1 MKPRNLRLVGLS
13 GLASIVICT
22 SAQATSDIWDG
33 STDGTWS
40 TSTNWATDPALVPAA
55 GEIATFNGAGGGFT
69 VIDLGAGVSIG
80 SVIFDSASAAA
91 YTIGS
96 GAVGSQT
103 LTLGNAGAITLNSG
117 VTTNQLFNSNIQLS
131 NAASASTTFTNN
143 SSGLLTIAGTVNAN
157 VASGN
162 GVLTVAGSGN
172 TTISG
177 AITKTGA
184 GSNALLKTGA
194 GTLTL
199 SNGSTWTGTGAIGR
213 IPATSAGF
221 PLVAREGTLLLNGG
235 THAVNGEAVIGG
247 VVADGG
253 AGQNAKIQVD
263 SGSLT
268 VSSWLS
274 IGRGNGVGGVSS
286 DLVLNNA
293 ATVSAANLSAGFNGG
308 SGSNLPKGAVTLNNT
323 SSLTITGN
331 GAFNFAESAG
341 SNFTMT
347 LNGSSQLIAN
357 GTAVK
362 YIGQGGTGVVTI
374 NDSASVSFGNAI
386 TNIGYQAGNGTLNLN
401 GGTFTNTGEVR
412 VGGSITSGTAPN
424 GSGNFNVSGGTAT
437 VGALTVARGNN
448 NQNTLNGTVTVS
460 GGTLTSTGDV
470 IFGFA
475 GNNNTA
481 TLNVSGGAFNVG
493 TTATKWMSVGT
504 WDTTKGVINVSSGNL
519 NLNAGSSIKM
529 NRETGTGANVITQ
542 SGGNVTFFSDNAT
555 TAGGTGVLDMQS
567 RGAAG
572 SSNTYHLNG
581 GTLTANQITATM
593 TASAVPGGAAAAA
606 GTRIFNFN
614 GGTLKVGSASYAT
627 TFFNLGAGGTARANV
642 RNGGALINTNGFNV
656 TISQPLL
663 HSNIGGDAA
672 TDGGLTKSGNG
683 TLTLTGA
690 NTYNG
695 PTAVNAGSLLVT
707 GAGSLSTTGLTVASS
722 ATFGGAVTINGSVS
736 SSGNLLPG
744 GASTVGTLTI
754 NNGLTLTGGAL
765 ALDLNGGNTTTGGG
779 INDLFAVT
787 GNVNA
792 SGTVIVSPVFS
803 STPAVNTVY
812 TFGTYSGSLTGG
824 ASFAAGSR
832 AINIDTSTANQLNL
846 IYTGAASGN
855 LNWSSTSSSDW
866 DVVNSLNW
874 YNTGSASTD
883 RYYQADT
890 VTFDNTAGLQTNV
903 ALNSII
909 LPGSVVVNSD
919 SSGNNYNF
927 SGTGGIGGTASL
939 AKSGSSTLTL
949 GTANTFTGATT
960 VNAGTLQLN
969 GSLNGTAIT
978 VASGAVLSESGTGSI
993 GGAASLAITG
1003 SATLNGSNSYT
1014 GGTTVTSGGS
1024 VSINSANSLGAA
1036 SSQLTLDNATLTT
1049 TNAGQLANGARVIN
1063 IGAGGA
1069 AININS
1075 TGTAG
1080 TGQLYLST
1088 NNTLTGS
1095 GALTVTGN
1103 GTLGSSGAGNLRIT
1117 GTNTFNGSV
1126 TLQSGGSLEVSA
1138 NSISTS
1144 SAITLGNEGELIVNN
1159 ALNLANNVTVNGG
1172 TNSVISFNG
1181 GTTGNLTGTVTLN
1194 AGATVALRDWWNP
1207 ATVRGGTISG
1217 AISGNG
1223 GLTIHSGSGTGG
1235 TLTLSGANSFTGNI
1249 TANGSSN
1256 LTISGS
1262 GQLGSGSYAGNIAMN
1277 GGTFTHAGTGAQTI
1291 SGEVSGSGGVY
1302 ASGSG
1307 VLTLSGAN
1315 TFTGKTTINAGG
1327 SISVSS
1333 LNSVTGGSASSSLGA
1348 PTTVANG
1355 TIDMTGAA
1363 GNGTLIYTGTGE
1375 TTDRV
1380 INLAAGANAGL
1391 SAIIDQSGSGNLKF
1405 TSNLT
1410 ATGGQT
1416 HTLVLKG
1423 STSGTGEIAGAIV
1436 DNSGTNK
1443 TSVTKEGSGVW
1454 TLSGANSYT
1463 GATTVTGGTL
1473 VVNGNTSTSITTV
1486 SGSGTLGGS
1495 GTVGSLIALAG
1506 GTVSPGNSPGI
1517 LYAGNTNLD
1526 TGSTLAI
1533 EIDGDTVGTGYD
1545 QLNVTGTVT
1554 LAGLLDVSL
1563 GYAPVDGTLFFILAN
1578 DGNDTIT
1585 GTFSGLAQDTW
1596 FNSGGQWFK
1605 IGYDGDSGTNAF
1617 NGGNDVVLM
1626 AVPEP
1631 GAAMLGGLGVLALLR
1646 RRRR

>member
-1 MKPRNLRLVGLS
+1 MKPRNLRRFGLI
-13 GLASIVICT
+13 GLTTIVVQS
-22 SAQATSDIWDG
+22 SAHATSDIWDG
-33 STDGTWS
+33 STDGAWA
-40 TSTNWATDPALVPAA
+40 TSTNWATDPALVPGA
-55 GEIATFNGAGGGFT
+55 GEIATFNGAGNGFN
-69 VIDLGAGVSIG
+69 VIDLGAGVTVGSI
-80 SVIFDSASAAA
+80 VFDTASAAA

-103 LTLGNAGAITLNSG
+103 LNLGNAGGITVNSG
-117 VTTNQLFNSNIQLS
+117 VTANQLFNANLQLS
-131 NAASASTTFTNN
+131 NAAAASTTITNN

-162 GVLTVAGSGN
+162 GLLTVAGSGN
-172 TTISG
+172 TTITG
-177 AITKTGA
+177 AVTKTGA

-199 SNGSTWTGTGAIGR
+199 SNGSTWTGSGAIGR
-213 IPATSAGF
+213 IPATAAGF

-235 THAVNGEAVIGG
+235 THSVTGEAVIGG

-263 SGSLT
+263 AGSLS

-293 ATVSAANLSAGFNGG
+293 ATVSAGNLSAGYDGG
-308 SGSNLPKGAVTLNNT
+308 STSNKPKGSVTLNNT

-374 NDSASVSFGNAI
+374 NDTASVSFGNAI

-412 VGGSITSGTAPN
+412 VGGSVTSGTGPN

-460 GGTLTSTGDV
+460 GGTLTSTGD
-470 IFGFA
+470 IILGFA

-481 TLNVSGGAFNVG
+481 TLNVSGGTFNTG
-493 TTATKWMSVGT
+493 TTSAKWLHIGY

-519 NLNAGSSIKM
+519 NLNSSSSIKF
-529 NRETGTGANVITQ
+529 NRETGTGANVINQT
-542 SGGNVTFFSDNAT
+542 GGNITYYSDNAT
-555 TAGGTGVLDMQS
+555 TVGGSGDLDMMLK
-567 RGAAG
+567 GAAG
-572 SSNTYHLNG
+572 SNNTYNLNG
-581 GTLTANQITATM
+581 GTLT
-593 TASAVPGGAAAAA
+593 VPRIISTTNN
-606 GTRIFNFN
+606 GTRTFNFN
-614 GGTLKVGSASYAT
+614 GGTLKAASNQAA
-627 TFFNLGAGGTARANV
+627 FLSLGTGNARANV

-656 TISQPLL
+656 TIGQALL

-707 GAGSLSTTGLTVASS
+707 GSGSLATNGLTVASS
-722 ATFGGAVTINGSVS
+722 ATFGGAVTINGAVNSG
-736 SSGNLLPG
+736 GNLLPG
-744 GASTVGTLTI
+744 GAGTAGTLTI
-754 NNGLTLTGGAL
+754 NNGLTLTGGSL
-765 ALDLNGGNTTTGGG
+765 ALDLSGTNNATGGG
-779 INDLFAVT
+779 INDLFAIT

-803 STPAVNTVY
+803 TTPAVNTVY
-812 TFGTYSGSLTGG
+812 TFGTYTGTLSGGS
-824 ASFAAGSR
+824 SFAAGSR
-832 AINIDTSTANQLNL
+832 AITIDTSTANQLNL
-846 IYTGAASGN
+846 TYTGAASGN

-883 RYYQADT
+883 RYYQADA

-927 SGTGGIGGTASL
+927 TGSGGIGGTASL
-939 AKSGSSTLTL
+939 TKSGSSTLTI
-949 GTANTFTGATT
+949 GTSNNFTGATT
-960 VNAGTLQLN
+960 INGGTLVLN
-969 GSLNGTAIT
+969 GSLSGTAIS
-978 VASGAVLSESGTGSI
+978 VASGATLNESGTGNI
-993 GGAASLAITG
+993 GGTSSLAIIG
-1003 SATLNGSNSYT
+1003 SATLNGNNSYT
-1014 GGTTVTSGGS
+1014 GGTTVTGGGS
-1024 VSINSANSLGAA
+1024 VSINSASSLGAA

-1069 AININS
+1069 TININS

-1080 TGQLYLST
+1080 TGQLYLSA
-1088 NNTLTGS
+1088 NNTLAGS

-1117 GTNTFNGSV
+1117 GTNTFNGSI

-1159 ALNLANNVTVNGG
+1159 ALNLPNNVTVNGG

-1181 GTTGNLTGTVTLN
+1181 GTTGNLTGTVNLN
-1194 AGATVALRDWWNP
+1194 ADATVALRDWWNP

-1217 AISGNG
+1217 VISGNG
-1223 GLTIHSGSGTGG
+1223 GLTIHSGTGTGG
-1235 TLTLSGANSFTGNI
+1235 TLTLSGVNTFTGNI

-1256 LTISGS
+1256 LTLSGT
-1262 GQLGSGSYAGNIAMN
+1262 GQLGSGSYAGNIALN
-1277 GGTFTHAGTGAQTI
+1277 GGTLTYAGTAGQTI
-1291 SGEVSGSGGVY
+1291 SGAISGTGGIY

-1307 VLTLSGAN
+1307 TFVLSGAN

-1327 SISVSS
+1327 SISAAS

-1348 PTTVANG
+1348 PTSVASG

-1391 SAIIDQSGSGNLKF
+1391 SAIIDQSGTGNLKF

-1416 HTLVLKG
+1416 HTLVLRG

-1443 TSVTKEGSGVW
+1443 TSVSKQGSGTW
-1454 TLSGANSYT
+1454 TLSGTSSYT
-1463 GATTVTGGTL
+1463 GTTSVTAGTL
-1473 VVNGNTSTSITTV
+1473 VVNGSISTSITTV
-1486 SGSGTLGGS
+1486 SGTGTLGGS
-1495 GTVGSLIALAG
+1495 GTLGDLTALAG
-1506 GTVSPGNSPGI
+1506 ATVSPGNSPGI
-1517 LYAGNTNLD
+1517 LNAGNTNLD
-1526 TGSTLAI
+1526 SGSTFLV
-1533 EIDGDTVGTGYD
+1533 EINGGTVGTEYD
-1545 QLNVTGTVT
+1545 QLNVSGTVA
-1554 LAGLLDVSL
+1554 LAGLLQVSL
-1563 GYAPVDGTLFFILAN
+1563 GYTPVDGTLFFILAN
-1578 DGNDTIT
+1578 DGNDSIT
-1585 GTFSGLAQDTW
+1585 GTFSGLAQDSW

-1605 IGYDGDSGTNAF
+1605 IGYDGDSGSNSF

-1631 GAAMLGGLGVLALLR
+1631 GAAMLGGLGVLALLHR
-1646 RRRR
+1646 RRR

>member
-1 MKPRNLRLVGLS
+1 MKPKNLRLLGLI
-13 GLASIVICT
+13 GLANIFVQPC
-22 SAQATSDIWDG
+22 AHATSDAWDG
-33 STDGTWS
+33 STDGTWA
-40 TSTNWATDPALVPAA
+40 TSTNWATDPALVPGA
-55 GEIATFNGAGGGFT
+55 GEIATFNGAGNGFT
-69 VIDLGAGVSIG
+69 VLDLGAGVSVG
-80 SVIFDSASAAA
+80 SIVFDTASAAA

-103 LTLGNAGAITLNSG
+103 LTLGNAGGITLNSG

-131 NAASASTTFTNN
+131 NAASASTTITNN
-143 SSGLLTIAGTVNAN
+143 SSGLLTIAGSVNAN

-162 GVLTVAGSGN
+162 GVLTVSGGGN

-184 GSNALLKTGA
+184 GSNALLKTGS

-199 SNGSTWTGTGAIGR
+199 SNGSTWSGVGAIGR

-221 PLVAREGTLLLNGG
+221 PLVVREGTLLLNGG
-235 THAVNGEAVIGG
+235 THAVDGEAVIGG

-263 SGSLT
+263 GGSLT

-293 ATVSAANLSAGFNGG
+293 ATVSAGNLSAGFNGG
-308 SGSNLPKGAVTLNNT
+308 SGSNLPKGSVTLNNT

-331 GAFNFAESAG
+331 GAFNFAESTG

-347 LNGSSQLIAN
+347 LNGSSQFIAN

-362 YIGQGGTGVVTI
+362 YIGQGGTAVVNI
-374 NDSASVSFGNAI
+374 NGSSSVSFGNAI

-401 GGTFTNTGEVR
+401 GGSFTNTGEVR
-412 VGGSITSGTAPN
+412 VGGSITSGTGPN
-424 GSGNFNVSGGTAT
+424 GSGTFNVSGGTAT
-437 VGALTVARGNN
+437 VGGLTVARGNN
-448 NQNTLNGTVTVS
+448 NLNTLNGTVTVS
-460 GGTLTSTGDV
+460 GGTLTSTGD
-470 IFGFA
+470 IILGFA

-481 TLNVSGGAFNVG
+481 TLNINGGTFNTG
-493 TTATKWMSVGT
+493 TTSAKWLHVGY

-519 NLNAGSSIKM
+519 NLNSGSSIKF

-542 SGGNVTFFSDNAT
+542 TGGNITYFSDNAT
-555 TAGGTGVLDMQS
+555 TVGGTGDLDMMLK
-567 RGAAG
+567 GAA
-572 SSNTYHLNG
+572 SSNNTYHLNG
-581 GTLTANQITATM
+581 GTLT
-593 TASAVPGGAAAAA
+593 VPRIISTTNN
-606 GTRIFNFN
+606 GTRTFNFN
-614 GGTLKVGSASYAT
+614 GGTLKAASNQAAFLSLGTGS
-627 TFFNLGAGGTARANV
+627 ARANV

-656 TISQPLL
+656 TIGQALL

-707 GAGSLSTTGLTVASS
+707 GSGSLATTGLTVASS
-722 ATFGGAVTINGSVS
+722 ATFGGAVTINGAVS

-744 GASTVGTLTI
+744 GAGTAGTLTI
-754 NNGLTLTGGAL
+754 NSGLTLSGGSL
-765 ALDLNGGNTTTGGG
+765 ALDLNGANNTTGGG
-779 INDLFAVT
+779 INDLFAIT

-803 STPAVNTVY
+803 STPSVNTAY
-812 TFGTYSGSLTGG
+812 TFGTYTGSLTGA

-832 AINIDTSTANQLNL
+832 AINIDTTTANQLKL

-866 DVVNSLNW
+866 DVVSSLNW

-883 RYYQADT
+883 RYYQADS

-939 AKSGSSTLTL
+939 TKSGSSTLTL
-949 GTANTFTGATT
+949 GTSNNFTGATT
-960 VNAGTLQLN
+960 INGGTLALT
-969 GSLNGTAIT
+969 GSLSGTAIS
-978 VASGAVLSESGTGSI
+978 VAAGATLNETGTGTI
-993 GGAASLAITG
+993 GGASSLAVSG
-1003 SATLNGSNSYT
+1003 SATLNGNNSYT
-1014 GGTTVTSGGS
+1014 GGTTVTGGGS
-1024 VSINSANSLGAA
+1024 VSINSASSLGAA

-1069 AININS
+1069 TININS
-1075 TGTAG
+1075 TGAAG
-1080 TGQLYLST
+1080 TGQVYLNT

-1095 GALTVTGN
+1095 GGLTVTGN
-1103 GTLGSSGAGNLRIT
+1103 GTLGTTGAGNLRIT
-1117 GTNTFNGSV
+1117 GTNSFNGSV
-1126 TLQSGGSLEVSA
+1126 SLHSGGSLEVSA
-1138 NSISTS
+1138 GSISTA
-1144 SAITLGNEGELIVNN
+1144 SAISLGNEGELIVNN

-1172 TNSVISFNG
+1172 ANSVISFNG

-1207 ATVRGGTISG
+1207 VNVRGGTISG

-1235 TLTLSGANSFTGNI
+1235 TLTLSGANTFTGNI
-1249 TANGSSN
+1249 TANGASN
-1256 LTISGS
+1256 LTISGT
-1262 GQLGSGSYAGNIAMN
+1262 GQLGSGSYGGNIAMN
-1277 GGTFTHAGTGAQTI
+1277 GGTFIYAGSAGQAMTGEI
-1291 SGEVSGSGGVY
+1291 SGSGGVT

-1333 LNSVTGGSASSSLGA
+1333 LNSVTGGSSGSSLGA
-1348 PTTVANG
+1348 PTTVGNG

-1363 GNGTLIYTGTGE
+1363 GNGTLIYTGSGE

-1423 STSGTGEIAGAIV
+1423 STSGTGEISGAIV

-1443 TSVTKEGSGVW
+1443 TSVTKEGSGLW

-1486 SGSGTLGGS
+1486 SGTGTLGGS

-1517 LYAGNTNLD
+1517 LYSGDTNLG
-1526 TGSTLAI
+1526 TGSSLAI

-1578 DGNDTIT
+1578 DGNDAIS
-1585 GTFSGLAQDTW
+1585 GTFSGLAQDSW

-1631 GAAMLGGLGVLALLR
+1631 GAALLGGLGVLALLR
-1646 RRRR
+1646 RRRRD